1 MYLPYPLLL
10 TRAVVHRYI
19 VELSPRILALSL
31 HQEHTSCNHK
41 PQQERTALDQ
51 GIKMATHTDE
61 SFISLPPS
69 PDSDSDSVF
78 TTLHQMQDYI

>member
-1 MYLPYPLLL
+1 MYLPYPLFL

-31 HQEHTSCNHK
+31 HQEHTCHDK
-41 PQQERTALDQ
+41 PRQERTALDQ

-69 PDSDSDSVF
+69 PDSDSDSVL

>member
-1 MYLPYPLLL
+1 M
-10 TRAVVHRYI
+10 HRYI
-19 VELSPRILALSL
+19 VELSPRTLALSL

>member
-1 MYLPYPLLL
+1 M
-10 TRAVVHRYI
+10 HRYV
-19 VELSPRILALSL
+19 VELSPRMLALSL
-31 HQEHTSCNHK
+31 HQEHTCNHK

-51 GIKMATHTDE
+51 VIKMATHRDE